1 MMLYIE
7 APRYEFAIVVK
18 LKQGNCT
25 GRCSWNKIKKK
36 WGCSIHYFIMYT
48 KGTPDNNAFS
58 PFQYYLKDTS
68 SKLASV
74 AGWSINKVS
83 ELGV

>member
-1 MMLYIE
+1 
-7 APRYEFAIVVK
+7 
-18 LKQGNCT
+18 
-25 GRCSWNKIKKK
+25 
-36 WGCSIHYFIMYT
+36 MYT

>member
-1 MMLYIE
+1 
-7 APRYEFAIVVK
+7 
-18 LKQGNCT
+18 
-25 GRCSWNKIKKK
+25 
-36 WGCSIHYFIMYT
+36 MYT

-74 AGWSINKVS
+74 AGWSTNQIS
-83 ELGV
+83 ELDTEDIRSGAEGTQLR

>member
-1 MMLYIE
+1 
-7 APRYEFAIVVK
+7 
-18 LKQGNCT
+18 
-25 GRCSWNKIKKK
+25 
-36 WGCSIHYFIMYT
+36 MYT

-68 SKLASV
+68 SKSASY

-83 ELGV
+83 ELGVTPPIPKVSELDTEGIRSGIGKYPIID